1 MNTDG
6 TFFEAVVDD
15 QARAPVWCEFD
26 AAWYRRRYAHQL
38 AESGSTWTDNQLA
51 EKWQKHEEKE
61 GTSPN
66 RYFDEEWYLKVYPD
80 VRRGVQEKGIFQSG
94 FQHYADVGYQSCAGH
109 WLFLAEYYL
118 RENTDYSLRAMREAG
133 YVNAYDHFLRVGDYG
148 FRSPHF
154 LFDAE
159 LFIRECLRENIPFD
173 PSQGAFSQYLSLENS
188 DMRTVRTSWYFD
200 PVWYLERYPEVAT
213 LINDG
218 AFISPLHHYMVC
230 DNPKDYD
237 PNPYFDESYY
247 LAQNSDVAEAVRD
260 GVFRNGYAHFIRAG
274 IDEQRSPSADLDFR
288 SFVATLDLPHA
299 LNLAHVD
306 NPFLLWVLR
315 QEGQVNADTPEISV
329 TAANKLALQKV
340 KASLPSLFRCP
351 LRFVQQ
357 ARPQLSVV
365 LFSEGNYLLDIA
377 TLTSLHTQGIPDLQ
391 VIVVGT
397 GNALSRQRLDQAVEG
412 LQHIVS
418 DKLLSQVQQL
428 QRAMPLLAGERI
440 LLLESGVQLLPMAL
454 PTALTSMM
462 EEGTEGTGKL
472 LTSINTVLET
482 GSAVWRDGSITCH
495 GRGEKA
501 QAQSVSFQR
510 IVEAVQGGMLF
521 CHRKGMEEALHYL
534 DGYKAEPFFSC
545 FSIALR
551 AMGKT
556 LSYWPTVQAKMLN
569 TTPESYTGRTIEKD
583 ALRRLFPVF
592 LPGHAIAGGGVKT
605 GKSYRPLVMMV
616 FPHLPRL
623 VEGGPTQ
630 RIMQQIEAFR
640 WLGWRVLVVG
650 LDRRHEDRLVVPHD
664 YPADVECWRGIE
676 DFSSF
681 LREWQADMKMLWLS
695 GTQVLSRLGPIL
707 ATGDFS
713 VQDRLIV
720 LDIVNQDGTALK
732 AAEEHLRRL
741 VGVVDEPARL
751 MKEAQKEL
759 EYAWLCQG
767 IVTGDEQTTALL
779 HRLGYGTVTY
789 LPYAVSSRQLGKDDE
804 FSQRQGILFPL
815 SIYRAG
821 DAGHDGFD
829 WFCLS
834 VMPYLQRHF
843 DAQPSIGIGGYHH
856 PLVDLGFYECL
867 APLDGLAE
875 MDTLSSMM
883 DRCRILMDPSRVL
896 TTQATEIL
904 EAAGRGVPAVL
915 NSVQME
921 RLGWKDGEEA
931 LDGGFNDPQRFAEQI
946 IRLYEEPQLW
956 SKIRHKAHNTVRER
970 HGHAR
975 LHEVFGQFI
984 ETLLNRPA
992 TMERPFR
999 DVGKLQ
1005 RRSFAPAPLRIVL
1018 KPSGGGAS
1026 SAGRDGEELEEGQE
1040 DEFMPLP
1047 TRLGVTL
1054 PEEQQGQREY
1064 AENE

>member
-6 TFFEAVVDD
+6 TSLEAVVDD
-15 QARAPVWCEFD
+15 RARAPVWCEFD
-26 AAWYRRRYAHQL
+26 AAWYRRRYARQL
-38 AESGSTWTDNQLA
+38 AESGATWTDAQLA
-51 EKWQKHEEKE
+51 ERWQGHKEKE
-61 GTSPN
+61 GASPN
-66 RYFDEEWYLKVYPD
+66 RYFDEEWYLKAYPD

-94 FQHYADVGYQSCAGH
+94 FQHYVDVGYQSCSGH

-118 RENTDYSLRAMREAG
+118 RENTDYSLRAMRDAG
-133 YVNAYDHFLRVGDYG
+133 YVNAYDHFLCVGDYG

-188 DMRTVRTSWYFD
+188 DVRTIRTSWYFD
-200 PVWYLERYPEVAT
+200 PIWYLERYPEVT
-213 LINDG
+213 DLINDG
-218 AFISPLHHYMVC
+218 VFVSPLHHYMSC
-230 DNPKDYD
+230 DNPGDYD

-247 LAQNSDVAEAVRD
+247 LAQNPDVAEAVRS

-274 IDEQRSPSADLDFR
+274 IDEQRSPSSDLDFR
-288 SFVATLDLPHA
+288 SFVATLDLPRV

-315 QEGQVNADTPEISV
+315 QEGQISSTSPEISV

-340 KASLPSLFRCP
+340 EASLPSLFRRP

-357 ARPQLSVV
+357 AQPQLSVV

-377 TLTSLHTQGIPDLQ
+377 TLTSLHTQGLPNLQ

-418 DKLLSQVQQL
+418 DKLLPQAQQL
-428 QRAMPLLAGERI
+428 QRAIPFLAGERI
-440 LLLESGVQLLPMAL
+440 LLLESGVQLLPMTL
-454 PTALTSMM
+454 PTALTFMM
-462 EEGTEGTGKL
+462 EEGTEGGGKL
-472 LTSINTVLET
+472 LTSINTVLEA

-495 GRGEKA
+495 GQGEKA

-521 CHRKGMEEALHYL
+521 CHRKGLEDALGYL
-534 DGYKAEPFFSC
+534 NGHKAEPFFPC

-551 AMGKT
+551 VTGRT

-569 TTPESYTGRTIEKD
+569 TTLESYASRTMERE
-583 ALRRLFPVF
+583 ALRRLFPIF
-592 LPGHAIAGGGVKT
+592 LPGHAIAGGSVKT

-630 RIMQQIEAFR
+630 RVMQQIDAFR
-640 WLGWRVLVVG
+640 WLGWRVLIVG
-650 LDRRHEDRLVVPHD
+650 LERRHEDRLVVPHD

-676 DFSSF
+676 DFPSF

-695 GTQVLSRLGPIL
+695 GTQVLSSLGPVL
-707 ATGDFS
+707 ATGEFA

-720 LDIVNQDGTALK
+720 LDTVNQDGTSLK
-732 AAEEHLRRL
+732 AMEEHLRRL
-741 VGVVDEPARL
+741 VGIVDEPARL
-751 MKEAQKEL
+751 MREARKEL

-767 IVTGDEQTTALL
+767 IVTGDEQTAALL
-779 HRLGYGTVTY
+779 HRLGYGIVTS
-789 LPYAVSSRQLGKDDE
+789 LPYTVSSRQLGRDDE
-804 FSQRQGILFPL
+804 FGRRQGILFPL
-815 SIYRAG
+815 SIYRTG

-843 DAQPSIGIGGYHH
+843 GTQPSIGIGGYHH
-856 PLVDLGFYECL
+856 PLVDLGFYERL

-875 MDTLSSMM
+875 MDTLPSMM

-921 RLGWKDGEEA
+921 RLGWKDEEEA
-931 LDGGFNDPQRFAEQI
+931 LDGGFNDPQRFAQQI
-946 IRLYEEPQLW
+946 IRLYEDPQLW
-956 SKIRHKAHNTVRER
+956 SRIRHKAHDTVRER
-970 HGHAR
+970 HGHDR
-975 LHEVFGQFI
+975 LHRMFGQFI
-984 ETLLNRPA
+984 ETLLKGPT

-999 DVGKLQ
+999 EESRPQ
-1005 RRSFAPAPLRIVL
+1005 RRAFAPSPLRIVL
-1018 KPSGGGAS
+1018 KSGGETS
-1026 SAGRDGEELEEGQE
+1026 SSVKENSEEPDEELE
-1040 DEFMPLP
+1040 DELMPLP

-1054 PEEQQGQREY
+1054 PEEQRGQKED
-1064 AENE
+1064 AENA

>member
-6 TFFEAVVDD
+6 TSLEAVVDD
-15 QARAPVWCEFD
+15 RARAPVWCEFD
-26 AAWYRRRYAHQL
+26 AAWYRRRYARQL
-38 AESGSTWTDNQLA
+38 AESGATWTDAQLA
-51 EKWQKHEEKE
+51 ERWQGHKEKK
-61 GTSPN
+61 GASPN
-66 RYFDEEWYLKVYPD
+66 RYFDEEWYLKAYPD

-94 FQHYADVGYQSCAGH
+94 FQHYVDVGYQSCSGH

-118 RENTDYSLRAMREAG
+118 RENTDYSLRAMRDAG
-133 YVNAYDHFLRVGDYG
+133 YVNAYDHFLCVGDYG

-188 DMRTVRTSWYFD
+188 DVRTIRTSWYFD
-200 PVWYLERYPEVAT
+200 PIWYLERYPEVT
-213 LINDG
+213 DLINDG
-218 AFISPLHHYMVC
+218 VFVSPLHHYMSC
-230 DNPKDYD
+230 DNPGDYD

-247 LAQNSDVAEAVRD
+247 LAQNPDVAEAVRS

-274 IDEQRSPSADLDFR
+274 IDEQRSPSSDLDFR
-288 SFVATLDLPHA
+288 SFVATLDLPRV

-315 QEGQVNADTPEISV
+315 QEGQISSTSPEISV

-340 KASLPSLFRCP
+340 EASLPSLFRRP

-357 ARPQLSVV
+357 AQPQLSVV

-377 TLTSLHTQGIPDLQ
+377 TLTSLHTQGLPNLQ

-418 DKLLSQVQQL
+418 DKLLPQAQQL
-428 QRAMPLLAGERI
+428 QRAIPFLAGERI
-440 LLLESGVQLLPMAL
+440 LLLESGVQLLPMTL
-454 PTALTSMM
+454 PTALTFMM
-462 EEGTEGTGKL
+462 EEGTEGGGKL
-472 LTSINTVLET
+472 LTSINTVLEA

-495 GRGEKA
+495 GQGEKA

-521 CHRKGMEEALHYL
+521 CHRKGLEDALGYL
-534 DGYKAEPFFSC
+534 NGHKAEPFFPC

-551 AMGKT
+551 VTGRT

-569 TTPESYTGRTIEKD
+569 TTLESYASRTMERE
-583 ALRRLFPVF
+583 ALRRLFPIF
-592 LPGHAIAGGGVKT
+592 LPGHAIAGGSVKT

-630 RIMQQIEAFR
+630 RVMQQIDAFR
-640 WLGWRVLVVG
+640 WLGWRVLIVG
-650 LDRRHEDRLVVPHD
+650 LERRHEDRLVVPHD

-676 DFSSF
+676 DFPSF

-695 GTQVLSRLGPIL
+695 GTQVLSSLGPVL
-707 ATGDFS
+707 ATGDFA

-720 LDIVNQDGTALK
+720 LDTVNQDGTSLK
-732 AAEEHLRRL
+732 AMEEHLRRL

-751 MKEAQKEL
+751 MREAQKEL

-767 IVTGDEQTTALL
+767 IVTGDEQTAALL
-779 HRLGYGTVTY
+779 HRLGYGIVTS
-789 LPYAVSSRQLGKDDE
+789 LPYAVSSRQLGRDDE
-804 FSQRQGILFPL
+804 FGRRQGILFPL
-815 SIYRAG
+815 SIYRTG

-843 DAQPSIGIGGYHH
+843 GTQPSIGIGGYHH
-856 PLVDLGFYECL
+856 PLVDLGFYERL

-875 MDTLSSMM
+875 MDTLPSMM

-921 RLGWKDGEEA
+921 RLGWKDEEEA
-931 LDGGFNDPQRFAEQI
+931 LDGGFNDPQRFAQQI
-946 IRLYEEPQLW
+946 IRLYEDPQLW
-956 SKIRHKAHNTVRER
+956 SRIRHKAHDTVRER
-970 HGHAR
+970 HGHDR
-975 LHEVFGQFI
+975 LHRMFGQFI
-984 ETLLNRPA
+984 ETLLKGPT

-999 DVGKLQ
+999 EESRPQ
-1005 RRSFAPAPLRIVL
+1005 RRAFAPSPLRIVL
-1018 KPSGGGAS
+1018 KSGGETS
-1026 SAGRDGEELEEGQE
+1026 SSVKENSEEPDEELE
-1040 DEFMPLP
+1040 DELMPLP

-1054 PEEQQGQREY
+1054 PEEQRGQKED
-1064 AENE
+1064 AENA

>member
-6 TFFEAVVDD
+6 TSLEAVVDD
-15 QARAPVWCEFD
+15 RARAPVWCEFD
-26 AAWYRRRYAHQL
+26 AAWYRRRYARQL
-38 AESGSTWTDNQLA
+38 AESGATWTDAQLA
-51 EKWQKHEEKE
+51 KRWQGHKEKE
-61 GTSPN
+61 GASPN
-66 RYFDEEWYLKVYPD
+66 RYFDEEWYLKAYPD

-94 FQHYADVGYQSCAGH
+94 FQHYVDVGYQSCSGH

-118 RENTDYSLRAMREAG
+118 RENTDYSLRAMRDAG
-133 YVNAYDHFLRVGDYG
+133 YVNAYDHFLCVGDYG

-188 DMRTVRTSWYFD
+188 DVRTIRTSWYFD
-200 PVWYLERYPEVAT
+200 PIWYLERYPEVT
-213 LINDG
+213 DLINDG
-218 AFISPLHHYMVC
+218 VFVSPLHHYMSC
-230 DNPKDYD
+230 DNPGDYD

-247 LAQNSDVAEAVRD
+247 LAQNPDVAEAVRS

-274 IDEQRSPSADLDFR
+274 IDEQRSPSSDLDFR
-288 SFVATLDLPHA
+288 SFVATLDLPRV

-315 QEGQVNADTPEISV
+315 QEGQISSTSPEISV

-340 KASLPSLFRCP
+340 EASLPSLFRRP

-357 ARPQLSVV
+357 AQPQLSVV

-377 TLTSLHTQGIPDLQ
+377 TLTSLHTQGLPNLQ

-418 DKLLSQVQQL
+418 DKLLPQAQQL
-428 QRAMPLLAGERI
+428 QRAIPFLAGERI
-440 LLLESGVQLLPMAL
+440 LLLESGVQLLPMTL
-454 PTALTSMM
+454 PTALTFMM
-462 EEGTEGTGKL
+462 EEGTEGGGKL
-472 LTSINTVLET
+472 LTSINTVLEA

-495 GRGEKA
+495 GQGEKA

-521 CHRKGMEEALHYL
+521 CHRKGLEDALGYL
-534 DGYKAEPFFSC
+534 NGHKAEPFFPC

-551 AMGKT
+551 VTGRT

-569 TTPESYTGRTIEKD
+569 TTLESYASRTMERE
-583 ALRRLFPVF
+583 ALRRLFPIF
-592 LPGHAIAGGGVKT
+592 LPGHAIAGGSVKT

-630 RIMQQIEAFR
+630 RVMQQIDAFR
-640 WLGWRVLVVG
+640 WLGWRVLIVG
-650 LDRRHEDRLVVPHD
+650 LERRHEDRLVVPHD

-676 DFSSF
+676 DFPSF

-695 GTQVLSRLGPIL
+695 GTQVLSSLGPVL
-707 ATGDFS
+707 ATGDFA

-720 LDIVNQDGTALK
+720 LDTVNQDGTSLK
-732 AAEEHLRRL
+732 AMEEHLRRL
-741 VGVVDEPARL
+741 VGIVDEPARL
-751 MKEAQKEL
+751 MREARKEL

-767 IVTGDEQTTALL
+767 IVTGDEQTAALL
-779 HRLGYGTVTY
+779 HRLGYGIVTS
-789 LPYAVSSRQLGKDDE
+789 LPYAVSSRQLGRDDE
-804 FSQRQGILFPL
+804 FGRRQGILFPL
-815 SIYRAG
+815 SIYRTG

-843 DAQPSIGIGGYHH
+843 GTQPSIGIGGYHH
-856 PLVDLGFYECL
+856 PLVDLGFYERL

-875 MDTLSSMM
+875 MDTLPSMM

-921 RLGWKDGEEA
+921 RLGWKDEEEA
-931 LDGGFNDPQRFAEQI
+931 LDGGFNDPQRFAQQI
-946 IRLYEEPQLW
+946 IRLYEDPQLW
-956 SKIRHKAHNTVRER
+956 SRIRHKAHDTVRER
-970 HGHAR
+970 HGHDR
-975 LHEVFGQFI
+975 LHRMFGQFI
-984 ETLLNRPA
+984 ETLLKGPT

-999 DVGKLQ
+999 EESRPQ
-1005 RRSFAPAPLRIVL
+1005 RRAFAPSPLRIVL
-1018 KPSGGGAS
+1018 KSGGETS
-1026 SAGRDGEELEEGQE
+1026 SSVKENSEEPDEELE
-1040 DEFMPLP
+1040 DELMPLP

-1054 PEEQQGQREY
+1054 PEEQRGQKED
-1064 AENE
+1064 AENA

>member
-6 TFFEAVVDD
+6 TSLEVVVDD
-15 QARAPVWCEFD
+15 RARAPVWCEFD
-26 AAWYRRRYAHQL
+26 AAWYRRRYARQL
-38 AESGSTWTDNQLA
+38 AESGATWTDAQLV
-51 EKWQKHEEKE
+51 ERWQNHKEKE
-61 GTSPN
+61 GASPN
-66 RYFDEEWYLKVYPD
+66 RYFDEEWYLKAYPD

-94 FQHYADVGYQSCAGH
+94 FQHYVDVGYQSCSGH

-118 RENTDYSLRAMREAG
+118 RENTDYSLRAMRDAG
-133 YVNAYDHFLRVGDYG
+133 YVNAYDHFLCVGDYG

-188 DMRTVRTSWYFD
+188 DVRTLRTSWYFD
-200 PVWYLERYPEVAT
+200 PIWYLERYPEVAA

-218 AFISPLHHYMVC
+218 VFVSPLHHYMSC
-230 DNPKDYD
+230 DNPGDYD
-237 PNPYFDESYY
+237 PNPYFDEAYY
-247 LAQNSDVAEAVRD
+247 LAQNPDVAEAVRS

-274 IDEQRSPSADLDFR
+274 IDEQRSPSSDLDFR
-288 SFVATLDLPHA
+288 SFVATLDLPHV

-315 QEGQVNADTPEISV
+315 QEGQVSANSPEISV

-340 KASLPSLFRCP
+340 EASLPSLFRRP

-357 ARPQLSVV
+357 EQPQLSVV

-377 TLTSLHTQGIPDLQ
+377 TLTSLHTQGIPNLQ

-418 DKLLSQVQQL
+418 DKLLPPAQQL
-428 QRAMPLLAGERI
+428 QRAVPLLAGERI
-440 LLLESGVQLLPMAL
+440 LLLESGVQLLPMTL
-454 PTALTSMM
+454 PTALTFMM
-462 EEGTEGTGKL
+462 EEGTEGGGKL
-472 LTSINTVLET
+472 LTSGNTVLEA
-482 GSAVWRDGSITCH
+482 GSAVWRDGSMTCH
-495 GRGEKA
+495 GQGEKA

-521 CHRKGMEEALHYL
+521 CHRKGLEDALGYL
-534 DGYKAEPFFSC
+534 DGHKAESFFPC

-551 AMGKT
+551 ATGRT

-569 TTPESYTGRTIEKD
+569 TTPENYTSRTMERE
-583 ALRRLFPVF
+583 ALRRLFPIF
-592 LPGHAIAGGGVKT
+592 LPGHAIAGGSVRT

-630 RIMQQIEAFR
+630 RIMQQIDAFR
-640 WLGWRVLVVG
+640 WLGWRVLIVG

-676 DFSSF
+676 DFPSF

-695 GTQVLSRLGPIL
+695 GTQVLSSLGPVL
-707 ATGDFS
+707 ATGDFA

-720 LDIVNQDGTALK
+720 LDTVNQDGTSLK
-732 AAEEHLRRL
+732 AMEEHLRRL

-751 MKEAQKEL
+751 MREARKEL

-767 IVTGDEQTTALL
+767 IVTGDERTAALL
-779 HRLGYGTVTY
+779 HRLGYGIVTS
-789 LPYAVSSRQLGKDDE
+789 LPYAVSSRQLGRDDE
-804 FSQRQGILFPL
+804 FGRRQGILFPL
-815 SIYRAG
+815 SIYRTG

-834 VMPYLQRHF
+834 VMPHLQRHF
-843 DAQPSIGIGGYHH
+843 GTQPSIGIGGYHH
-856 PLVDLGFYECL
+856 PLVDLGFYERL

-875 MDTLSSMM
+875 MDTLPSMM

-921 RLGWKDGEEA
+921 RLGWKDEEEA
-931 LDGGFNDPQRFAEQI
+931 LDGGFNDPQRFAQQI
-946 IRLYEEPQLW
+946 IRLYEDPQLW
-956 SKIRHKAHNTVRER
+956 SRIRHKARDTVRER
-970 HGHAR
+970 HGHDR
-975 LHEVFGQFI
+975 LHKMFGQFI
-984 ETLLNRPA
+984 ETLLKGPT
-992 TMERPFR
+992 TMERPCR
-999 DVGKLQ
+999 EESRPQ
-1005 RRSFAPAPLRIVL
+1005 RRAFAPSPLRIVL
-1018 KPSGGGAS
+1018 KPSGEVL
-1026 SAGRDGEELEEGQE
+1026 SAVKENSEELDEELE
-1040 DEFMPLP
+1040 DELMPLP

-1054 PEEQQGQREY
+1054 PEEQRGQKEN